1 MLRERRILMPQDFRR
16 YLLKRTAYL
25 VLTVFLIL
33 SFNFFLFRMMPGDV
47 TRILIPKGAD
57 EETIN
62 RLTEYYG
69 FDRPPLEQYFTYLKQ
84 TFTGH
89 FGESLT
95 VYPGSAIE
103 DLLVPFLVNTFILV
117 GIGAVLSIIVGMY
130 LGRNS
135 AWKRGKVTDRFYSTF
150 FVIFYCMP
158 TFLFALVL
166 VTLVARFSPDWP
178 IKGAFGVD
186 YESYDIWGKLADR
199 AVHTIIPLFALVI
212 QSIALFSIITRSS
225 LTDVLTEEYITTA
238 VAKGLKNRDIL
249 RHHAMPN
256 AMLPIMAA
264 IAMDIGWVISGAIM
278 IEIVFSYQGLGYL
291 EWRAV
296 LGYDYPLIQ
305 VIFMIQAIAVIVG
318 NFAADLLLFSLNPR
332 VKI

>member
-1 MLRERRILMPQDFRR
+1 MPQDFRR
-16 YLLKRTAYL
+16 YFLKRTAYV

-47 TRILIPKGAD
+47 ARILIPKGAD
-57 EETIN
+57 EETIT

-69 FDRPPLEQYFTYLKQ
+69 LDRPLLEQYFTYLKQ

-95 VYPGSAIE
+95 VYPGSSIE
-103 DLLVPFLVNTFILV
+103 DLLVPFLLNTIILV

-135 AWKRGKVTDRFYSTF
+135 AWKRGKITDRFYSTF
-150 FVIFYCMP
+150 FIIFYCMP

-166 VTLVARFSPDWP
+166 LTLVGRLSPEWP
-178 IKGAFGVD
+178 IKGAYSVD
-186 YESYDIWGKLADR
+186 YESYDFLGKLADR
-199 AVHTIIPLFALVI
+199 TVHTVIPLFALVI

-225 LTDVLTEEYITTA
+225 LTDVLTQEYIVTA

-264 IAMDIGWVISGAIM
+264 IAMDVGWVISGAIM

-291 EWRAV
+291 EWMAV
-296 LGYDYPLIQ
+296 LGSDYPLIQ
-305 VIFMIQAIAVIVG
+305 VIFMIQAVAVIVG
-318 NFAADLLLFSLNPR
+318 NFAADLMLFSLDPR

>member
-1 MLRERRILMPQDFRR
+1 MPQNFRR
-16 YLLKRTAYL
+16 YLLKRTAFL

-47 TRILIPKGAD
+47 ERILIPKGAD
-57 EETIN
+57 EETIS
-62 RLTEYYG
+62 RLTQYYG
-69 FDRPPLEQYFTYLKQ
+69 FDKPILEQYFTYLKQ
-84 TFTGH
+84 TFTGQ

-95 VYPGSAIE
+95 VYPGSSIGS
-103 DLLVPFLVNTFILV
+103 LLVPFVVNTLILV
-117 GIGAVLSIIVGMY
+117 GLGAVISIIVGIR

-135 AWKRGKVTDRFYSTF
+135 AWSRGKVTDRFYSTF

-158 TFLFALVL
+158 TFLFALLL

-178 IKGAFGVD
+178 IKGAFGAD
-186 YESYDIWGKLADR
+186 YESYDFFGKLADR
-199 AVHTIIPLFALVI
+199 AVHTVIPLFALVI
-212 QSIALFSIITRSS
+212 QSVALFSIITRSS
-225 LTDVLTEEYITTA
+225 LADVLTEEYMITA
-238 VAKGLKNRDIL
+238 VAKGLKNRDML
-249 RHHAMPN
+249 QRHAMPN

-305 VIFMIQAIAVIVG
+305 VVFLIQAVFVIVG
-318 NFAADLLLFSLNPR
+318 NFAADLMLFSLDPR